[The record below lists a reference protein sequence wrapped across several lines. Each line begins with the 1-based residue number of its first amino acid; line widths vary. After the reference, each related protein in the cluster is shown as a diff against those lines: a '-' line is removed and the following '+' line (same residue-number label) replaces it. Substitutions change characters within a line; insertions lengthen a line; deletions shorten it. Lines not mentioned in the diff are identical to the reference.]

1 MICVSDLSAFG
12 ALMECQRRGWEV
24 PGRIAIAGF
33 GDFEV
38 ARACHPRITTVAV
51 DCVGIGKAAGELLL
65 RVIDGTR
72 EGHRP
77 PAETVLIPFHIEQRE
92 SS

>member
-1 MICVSDLSAFG
+1 MSIVYDHS
-12 ALMECQRRGWEV
+12 RRHAQSV

-51 DCVGIGKAAGELLL
+51 DCMGIGTAAGELLL

-72 EGHRP
+72 DGHRP
-77 PAETVLIPFHIEQRE
+77 PPETVLIPFRVEQRE

>member
-1 MICVSDLSAFG
+1 VMCVSDLSAFG
-12 ALMECQRRGWEV
+12 ALMECRRRGWEV

-38 ARACHPRITTVAV
+38 ARASHPRITTVAL
-51 DCVGIGKAAGELLL
+51 DCVGMGRAAGELLL
-65 RVIDGTR
+65 RVIDGSR
-72 EGHRP
+72 EGRRP
-77 PAETVLIPFHIEQRE
+77 PAETVLIPFRVEQRE